1 MTAQLGSAVLLQY
14 GRQGAQQPGGAVLL
28 SYDSVPAEGEKR
40 RAAAG
45 AFAPWGRSRGAMR
58 ALNAVYRSVMVE
70 DIGAAL
76 PWGGAAGEDV
86 GSAAPWS
93 IAARTDDARAVP
105 WGDSGIAI
113 DEDRAAHWKAA
124 ARRDEEIAEPW
135 GSFGP
140 MLNEDRVGA
149 WRGSAPADDEKTGPW
164 LPFRLPLF
172 MPVPYIRPAGGAAN
186 FAAIG
191 GGIDSAVFSPAGYAA
206 PAGDGLQFVFGDGTY
221 AAPVMPAPE
230 LSAVLPAGNAADFL
244 YAPVRAPVLN
254 AAGNQVMAPSS
265 RDVADLLPWGLT
277 VQLNDETVIEWRRY
291 SRQMDPGWGVVTPP
305 GPVDPQPGETIIIPV
320 RRFYIVQNEIM
331 LTRVSDGQPIPALNL
346 SVSFDCD
353 SWLPTFSATIPES
366 VRALVMPGQTPVE
379 VRAYINGSE
388 FVFLV
393 EKIGRSRAFAKP
405 SVAISGRGIAA
416 ELDAP
421 FAAAKQHSNASAMT
435 AQQLIGAALE
445 YTTYSQTWNIDDW
458 LVPAGALAISG
469 TPAAVAAHVAEAAGA
484 VLAADWAL
492 RDLRMLPR
500 YPVKPWEWDTA
511 TPAYVIPAAVT
522 ETEGVEWIDKPDYNL
537 VYVAGVQSGIIG
549 RIKRAGTAGD
559 KPAPMVTHPLCTH
572 ADAARQRGTAI
583 LSDTGRKALLR
594 ISMPVLESTG
604 VIDICRLIEFSD
616 GANTRRGIVRA
627 NEVSVEFPTVRQTL
641 TIEAAA

>member
-1 MTAQLGSAVLLQY
+1 MTAQIGSAVLLQY
-14 GRQGAQQPGGAVLL
+14 GRQAAQQPGSAVLL
-28 SYDSVPAEGEKR
+28 SYGGGQAEAALRQAATIVMPWR
-40 RAAAG
+40 RA
-45 AFAPWGRSRGAMR
+45 RGAMR
-58 ALNAVYRSVMVE
+58 ALNAVYRSVTVE

-93 IAARTDDARAVP
+93 VAARTDDARAVP
-105 WGDSGIAI
+105 WVDSGIAV
-113 DEDRAAHWKAA
+113 DEDRAAPWNAA
-124 ARRDEEIAEPW
+124 ARRDDERAAPW
-135 GSFGP
+135 GSFGA
-140 MLNEDRVGA
+140 MLNEDQVGK
-149 WRGSAPADDEKTGPW
+149 WLGSAPADEEKAGPW
-164 LPFRLPLF
+164 APFRLPLF
-172 MPVPYIRPAGGAAN
+172 SPVPYIRPAGSAAN
-186 FAAIG
+186 FTAIG
-191 GGIDSAVFSPAGYAA
+191 GGIDSAIIAPAPYVA
-206 PAGDGLQFVFGDGTY
+206 PAGDGLQFVFGDGAY
-221 AAPVMPAPE
+221 AAPAMPAPE
-230 LSAVLPAGNAADFL
+230 RSVALPAGNAANFI
-244 YAPVRAPVLN
+244 YAPVRVPVLD
-254 AAGNQVMAPSS
+254 AAGNQVAAPSS

-277 VQLNDETVIEWRRY
+277 VRLNDETVIEWRRY

-405 SVAISGRGIAA
+405 AVTISGRGIAA

-421 FAAAKQHSNASAMT
+421 FAAAKQHSNASVMT

-458 LVPAGALAISG
+458 LVPAGVLAING

-484 VLAADWAL
+484 VLAADWSM

-500 YPVKPWEWDTA
+500 YPVKPWEWNTA
-511 TPAYVIPAAVT
+511 TPAYVIPSAVT
-522 ETEGVEWIDKPDYNL
+522 ETESVEWIEKPAYNA
-537 VYVAGVQSGIIG
+537 VYVAGVEAGIVG
-549 RIKRAGTAGD
+549 QVKRAGTAGD

-572 ADAARQRGTAI
+572 ADAARQRGTTI

-627 NEVSVEFPTVRQTL
+627 NEVSVQWPQVRQTL
-641 TIEAAA
+641 TIEAEA